1 MTRRTKGSEANQ
13 IRMTKECQ
21 SPKDEWERHRLLRH
35 VFRASSWLLLVV
47 ALIFCGCEK
56 KKAAVKPKV
65 PAPVVVMPTLL
76 TEADRLGLAS
86 RVPGDVEFCVS
97 SVQLKK
103 HAEALQASRWWGQ
116 MMAFVEDKA
125 PTPDKTGS
133 VTLDEAFLAFGKDS
147 VKSLVLLRQLN
158 DLYNETA
165 YRGMMSGGVLAG
177 LGTSFDAKKLMEAA
191 LRDPAV
197 LEALILLLER
207 FEMPPMMVGVA
218 SPEPEQ
224 VLKRISELLHLADW
238 LGDAPQSRIVT
249 AQGEKITVNEIAM
262 DQVLTVERRRQWV
275 EVLANAM
282 PGITLEM
289 KDRIARG
296 LEVLARKKWVLALGL
311 GTQRAYVAVGKSKDQ
326 IRLAN
331 SVEDSLLA
339 RPEMRT
345 LDVHALKG
353 LGLIACWDGV
363 FWDVL
368 QSDHPFQPIVRGLLA
383 GLQTEKTFSGMAR
396 ALEPEV
402 VDLAAAE
409 RAFYHSEHTNGAAVA
424 WWDCGVQMEMAGG
437 FSLAD
442 SAALAKESQFS
453 AALDEP
459 ELVFGMSG
467 HGSSS
472 GEGRAYFET
481 WMRAL
486 HATAHELVKAGV
498 GGEQS
503 AAMFKLADQAV
514 LPGVI
519 DVYDG
524 TKTIWQKALSGDGA
538 FILDVGGKMPLL
550 PGLPP
555 GGEALPLP
563 RFASVHEIKNRAL
576 IGVSWQNMEA
586 TLQQLLKNVP
596 APQPIELPKVVT
608 KRNGDLTSYS
618 YELPFDSREL
628 GPCAS
633 LNDQLF
639 MLGTSRVQQSHL
651 AEILKQPGAG
661 PAAGIRVKLNFEK
674 LREFLKAFASVR
686 AQNGGAGELKAA
698 LKWLEPFEA
707 LDLRM
712 WSEEG
717 VGRGRV
723 SWRMHDVL
731 RYD

>member
-1 MTRRTKGSEANQ
+1 
-13 IRMTKECQ
+13 MTKECQ
-21 SPKDEWERHRLLRH
+21 SPKDEWEWHQLVRRELR
-35 VFRASSWLLLVV
+35 APSLLLMVV
-47 ALIFCGCEK
+47 ALLFCGCGK
-56 KKAAVKPKV
+56 KKAALKPAV
-65 PAPVVVMPTLL
+65 EAPVVVMPTLL

-86 RVPGDVEFCVS
+86 RVVGDVEFCVS

-103 HAEALQASRWWGQ
+103 HAEALKASRWWEQ
-116 MMAFVEDKA
+116 MLAFVEDKA
-125 PTPDKTGS
+125 PTPDKTAPLT
-133 VTLDEAFLAFGKDS
+133 VDEAFLAFGKDS

-207 FEMPPMMVGVA
+207 FEMPPVMIGVA

-224 VLKRISELLHLADW
+224 VMKRFSELLHLSDW

-262 DQVLTVERRRQWV
+262 DQVLTVERRREWL
-275 EVLANAM
+275 EVLAKAM
-282 PGITLEM
+282 PGVTPEM
-289 KDRIARG
+289 KDRIGRG

-311 GTQRAYVAVGKSKDQ
+311 GTQRTYVAVGKSKDQ

-331 SVEDSLLA
+331 SVEDSVLA

-345 LDVHALKG
+345 LDAHALKG

-383 GLQTEKTFSGMAR
+383 GLQTEKTFSDMAR
-396 ALEPEV
+396 SLEPQVIE
-402 VDLAAAE
+402 LAAAE

-424 WWDCGVQMEMAGG
+424 WWDGGLQMELAGG
-437 FSLAD
+437 FSVAE
-442 SAALAKESQFS
+442 STALSKASQFS
-453 AALDEP
+453 TVLDEP
-459 ELVFGMSG
+459 ELVFGVSG
-467 HGSSS
+467 QGAST
-472 GEGRAYFET
+472 GAGRAYFET
-481 WMRAL
+481 WMRAV

-503 AAMFKLADQAV
+503 AAMFNLADQAV

-519 DVYDG
+519 DVYEG

-555 GGEALPLP
+555 GGEAMPLP

-586 TLQQLLKNVP
+586 TLQQLLKSVP
-596 APQPIELPKVVT
+596 TPQPIELPNIVT
-608 KRNGDLTSYS
+608 KRSGDLTSYS
-618 YELPFDSREL
+618 YVLPFDSREL
-628 GPCAS
+628 APCAS

-651 AEILKQPGAG
+651 AEILKRPSA
-661 PAAGIRVKLNFEK
+661 AAGMRMKLSFAK

-698 LKWLEPFEA
+698 LKWLEPFEV
-707 LDLRM
+707 LDLRV

-717 VGRGRV
+717 LGKGRM
-723 SWRMHDVL
+723 SWQMHDVL
-731 RYD
+731 SYD

>member
-1 MTRRTKGSEANQ
+1 M
-13 IRMTKECQ
+13 
-21 SPKDEWERHRLLRH
+21 
-35 VFRASSWLLLVV
+35 LLLSAVL
-47 ALIFCGCEK
+47 LICGCGK
-56 KKAAVKPKV
+56 KKTAVNPK
-65 PAPVVVMPTLL
+65 AEALVVVIPTLL
-76 TEADRLGLAS
+76 TEADRLGLAG
-86 RVPGDVEFCVS
+86 RVVGDVEFCVS

-103 HAEALQASRWWGQ
+103 HAEALQTSRWWGQ

-125 PTPDKTGS
+125 PTPETS
-133 VTLDEAFLAFGKDS
+133 RAVTVDEAFLAFGKDS

-165 YRGMMSGGVLAG
+165 YRGMMSGGMLAG

-207 FEMPPMMVGVA
+207 FEMPPVMVGVA

-224 VLKRISELLHLADW
+224 VLKRISDLLHLADW

-262 DQVLTVERRRQWV
+262 DQVLTAERRREWL
-275 EVLANAM
+275 EVLAQAV
-282 PGITLEM
+282 PGITPEM

-311 GTQRAYVAVGKSKDQ
+311 GAQRAYVAVGKSKDQ

-339 RPEMRT
+339 RPEMRA
-345 LDVHALKG
+345 LDAHALKG
-353 LGLIACWDGV
+353 LSLIACWDSV

-383 GLQTEKTFSGMAR
+383 GLQTEKTFSGIAR
-396 ALEPEV
+396 ALEPQVIE
-402 VDLAAAE
+402 LAAAE
-409 RAFYHSEHTNGAAVA
+409 RVYYGSEHTNGAAVA
-424 WWDCGVQMEMAGG
+424 WWDGGVHAEMAGG
-437 FSLAD
+437 FSAAD
-442 SAALAKESQFS
+442 SAVLAKASQFTVL
-453 AALDEP
+453 LDEP

-467 HGSSS
+467 QGS
-472 GEGRAYFET
+472 GTGAGRAYFEA
-481 WMRAL
+481 WMRTV

-514 LPGVI
+514 LPAVI
-519 DVYDG
+519 DLYDG

-538 FILDVGGKMPLL
+538 FFLDVGGKMPLL

-555 GGEALPLP
+555 GGEAVPLP

-576 IGVSWQNMEA
+576 IGVSWQNMETA
-586 TLQQLLKNVP
+586 LLQLLKNVP
-596 APQPIELPKVVT
+596 APQPIALPNVVV
-608 KRNGDLTSYS
+608 KRSGDLTSYR

-628 GPCAS
+628 APCAS

-651 AEILKQPGAG
+651 AEILKQPGAR
-661 PAAGIRVKLNFEK
+661 PAAGMRVKLSFAK

-698 LKWLEPFEA
+698 LKWLEPFEV
-707 LDLRM
+707 LDLRL

-717 VGRGRV
+717 MGKGRM
-723 SWRMHDVL
+723 SWKMHDVL
-731 RYD
+731 SYD

>member
-1 MTRRTKGSEANQ
+1 MRRG
-13 IRMTKECQ
+13 
-21 SPKDEWERHRLLRH
+21 
-35 VFRASSWLLLVV
+35 FRASSLLILPVALLL
-47 ALIFCGCEK
+47 CGCGK
-56 KKAAVKPKV
+56 KKAAAKPTTEV
-65 PAPVVVMPTLL
+65 PVVVKPTLL
-76 TEADRLGLAS
+76 TEADRLGLAG
-86 RVPGDVEFCVS
+86 RVAGDVEFCVS

-103 HAEALQASRWWGQ
+103 HAEALKASRWWGQ
-116 MMAFVEDKA
+116 MMAFLEDKA

-133 VTLDEAFLAFGKDS
+133 VTVDEAFVAFGKDS
-147 VKSLVLLRQLN
+147 TKSLMLLRQLN

-207 FEMPPMMVGVA
+207 FEMPPVMIGVA

-224 VLKRISELLHLADW
+224 VLKRISDLLHLADW

-262 DQVLTVERRRQWV
+262 DQVLTADRRHEWLEAISQAV
-275 EVLANAM
+275 
-282 PGITLEM
+282 PGITPEM

-311 GTQRAYVAVGKSKDQ
+311 GTQRAYVAVGKSKEQ

-331 SVEDSLLA
+331 SVEDSMLA

-345 LDVHALKG
+345 LDAHALKG

-368 QSDHPFQPIVRGLLA
+368 QSDQPFQPIVRGVLA
-383 GLQTEKTFSGMAR
+383 GLETEKTFSGMAR
-396 ALEPEV
+396 ALAPQV

-409 RAFYHSEHTNGAAVA
+409 RVYYHCEHTNGAAVA
-424 WWDCGVQMEMAGG
+424 WWDGGVHAEMAGG
-437 FSLAD
+437 FSTAD
-442 SAALAKESQFS
+442 TAALAKASQFTTL
-453 AALDEP
+453 LDEP
-459 ELVFGMSG
+459 ELVFGLSG
-467 HGSSS
+467 QGS
-472 GEGRAYFET
+472 GTGAGRAYFEA
-481 WMRAL
+481 WMRAV

-503 AAMFKLADQAV
+503 AAMFKLTEQAV
-514 LPGVI
+514 LPSVI
-519 DVYDG
+519 AMYDG

-538 FILDVGGKMPLL
+538 FILDVGGKMPPL

-555 GGEALPLP
+555 GGEAMPLP
-563 RFASVHEIKNRAL
+563 RLASVHEIKNRAL
-576 IGVSWQNMEA
+576 IGASWQNMEEA
-586 TLQQLLKNVP
+586 LKQLLKNVP
-596 APQPIELPKVVT
+596 APQPIELPKVVV
-608 KRNGDLTSYS
+608 KRSGDLTSYS

-628 GPCAS
+628 APCAS

-651 AEILKQPGAG
+651 AELLKQPGSSRVAG
-661 PAAGIRVKLNFEK
+661 MRMKLSITK
-674 LREFLKAFASVR
+674 LREFLKAFATVR

-698 LKWLEPFEA
+698 LKWLEPFEV
-707 LDLRM
+707 LDLRL

-717 VGRGRV
+717 VGKGRV
-723 SWRMHDVL
+723 SWQMHDVMS
-731 RYD
+731 YD